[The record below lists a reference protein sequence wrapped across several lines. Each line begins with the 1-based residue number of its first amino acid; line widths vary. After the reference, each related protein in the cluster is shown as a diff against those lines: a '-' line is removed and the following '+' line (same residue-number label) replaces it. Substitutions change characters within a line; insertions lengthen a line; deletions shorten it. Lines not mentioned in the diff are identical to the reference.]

1 MINLFYKKLHM
12 KRRDF
17 VKNIS
22 IAGAGIS
29 LFNPSPL
36 FARSAETKVR
46 LGIIGTGLRGQN
58 HLWNALQR
66 SDVDVVAIC
75 DVDEVSLQSAREL
88 VTKSGRP
95 MPKILSLIHIS
106 EPTRR

>member
-1 MINLFYKKLHM
+1 M

-75 DVDEVSLQSAREL
+75 DIDERMYNPPGSWLQNPANRCQKYLQAIRTRIENCWQ
-88 VTKSGRP
+88 K
-95 MPKILSLIHIS
+95 KIC
-106 EPTRR
+106 RRS

>member
-1 MINLFYKKLHM
+1 M

-22 IAGAGIS
+22 IAGAGIGLIHPVS
-29 LFNPSPL
+29 LFSGTSA
-36 FARSAETKVR
+36 ARVR

-75 DVDEVSLQSAREL
+75 DVDERMLQSAREL
-88 VTKSGRP
+88 VTKSGKS
-95 MPKILSLIHIS
+95 MPKIFTGDPHAYRKLL
-106 EPTRR
+106 E